1 MLFSFDYIVAGLAAI
16 PYLLFTD
23 VNYIDNPIGSGN
35 FLNESA
41 FCALL
46 DPNIYPQVFFFYLL
60 CACHYFKTYPFCAL
74 LEANIFQQVFVLRA
88 YSLTVVCVRESTKP
102 ILCSK

>member
-1 MLFSFDYIVAGLAAI
+1 MNIGAAKLIFIYRTIHLSVCLLFKLMHTALFVYSIDWIVAGLAAV

-23 VNYIDNPIGSGN
+23 VNYIDQPMGSGN

-46 DPNIYPQVFFFYLL
+46 DQNIYPKVKY
-60 CACHYFKTYPFCAL
+60 
-74 LEANIFQQVFVLRA
+74 IFM
-88 YSLTVVCVRESTKP
+88 
-102 ILCSK
+102 

>member
-1 MLFSFDYIVAGLAAI
+1 MLAKSGLTCKGLFWIKIQYVPLFFSFDYIVAGLAAI

-46 DPNIYPQVFFFYLL
+46 DPNIYPQVFFLERPPNLL
-60 CACHYFKTYPFCAL
+60 
-74 LEANIFQQVFVLRA
+74 
-88 YSLTVVCVRESTKP
+88 
-102 ILCSK
+102 

>member
-1 MLFSFDYIVAGLAAI
+1 MFFSFDYIVAGLAAI

-46 DPNIYPQVFFFYLL
+46 DPNIYPQVF
-60 CACHYFKTYPFCAL
+60 
-74 LEANIFQQVFVLRA
+74 
-88 YSLTVVCVRESTKP
+88 SLFTQRGRSQFTFTMLGGWVVKIPEN
-102 ILCSK
+102 L

>member
-1 MLFSFDYIVAGLAAI
+1 MSPKGLCWIKIQYLSLFFSFDYIVAGLAAI

-46 DPNIYPQVFFFYLL
+46 DPNIYPQVLFYLL
-60 CACHYFKTYPFCAL
+60 CACHFFKKSAFCAL
-74 LEANIFQQVFVLRA
+74 HEPDIYQQVFV
-88 YSLTVVCVRESTKP
+88 
-102 ILCSK
+102 

>member
-1 MLFSFDYIVAGLAAI
+1 MLKLADTSLILINPSPSNVKINTYCSFSVYSIDWIVAGLAAV

-23 VNYIDNPIGSGN
+23 VNYIDQPMGSGN

-46 DPNIYPQVFFFYLL
+46 DQNIYPKVKY
-60 CACHYFKTYPFCAL
+60 
-74 LEANIFQQVFVLRA
+74 IFM
-88 YSLTVVCVRESTKP
+88 
-102 ILCSK
+102 

>member
-1 MLFSFDYIVAGLAAI
+1 VAGLAAV

-23 VNYIDNPIGSGN
+23 VNYIDQPMGSGN

-46 DPNIYPQVFFFYLL
+46 DLNIYPKVKYIFMEI
-60 CACHYFKTYPFCAL
+60 YF
-74 LEANIFQQVFVLRA
+74 
-88 YSLTVVCVRESTKP
+88 
-102 ILCSK
+102 ILFT

>member
-1 MLFSFDYIVAGLAAI
+1 MAGLAAV

-23 VNYIDNPIGSGN
+23 VNYIDQPMGSGN

-46 DPNIYPQVFFFYLL
+46 DQNIYPKVKY
-60 CACHYFKTYPFCAL
+60 
-74 LEANIFQQVFVLRA
+74 IFM
-88 YSLTVVCVRESTKP
+88 
-102 ILCSK
+102 

>member
-1 MLFSFDYIVAGLAAI
+1 MKGTVVFTLAESGPICKGLSWIKIQNVSLFFSFDYIVAGLAAI

-46 DPNIYPQVFFFYLL
+46 DPNIYPQVFFYL
-60 CACHYFKTYPFCAL
+60 
-74 LEANIFQQVFVLRA
+74 QWRA
-88 YSLTVVCVRESTKP
+88 IQTAHLAVYEVN
-102 ILCSK
+102 

>member
-1 MLFSFDYIVAGLAAI
+1 MAGLAAI

-23 VNYIDNPIGSGN
+23 VNYIDKPYGSGN

-46 DPNIYPQVFFFYLL
+46 DTNIYPKVIHQFINYLL
-60 CACHYFKTYPFCAL
+60 EIPIELIYLCHLSPLQFFDWHFPFLAPYD
-74 LEANIFQQVFVLRA
+74 I
-88 YSLTVVCVRESTKP
+88 KP
-102 ILCSK
+102 